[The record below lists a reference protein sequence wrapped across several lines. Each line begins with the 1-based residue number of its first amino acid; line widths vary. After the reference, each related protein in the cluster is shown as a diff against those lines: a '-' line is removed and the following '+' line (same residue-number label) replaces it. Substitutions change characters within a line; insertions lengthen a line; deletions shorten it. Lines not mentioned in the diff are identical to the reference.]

1 MRNEITVPVICLPNV
16 VFFPETVL
24 PMTIQDRT
32 CMKIIRDAVKNNT
45 LVALAKSKEDSHDMS
60 YRPASKPH
68 VICTT
73 GTPLIIEDNEEE
85 GFLRI
90 VLKGEARICLKRCQ
104 QELPYPIYTA
114 DILLPNVT
122 ETVFEGD
129 EIFYLQDLM
138 RSWLETY
145 ILDSQERE
153 QFLMHLNSV
162 YRLVN
167 NVSMLLVKDPLVKQI
182 LLENDSL
189 PERIKLLN
197 KLFRSQ
203 ANFRENSM
211 VVNAMISFDN
221 LEYRNL
227 MPN

>member
-1 MRNEITVPVICLPNV
+1 MINEITVPVISLPNV

-32 CMKIIRDAVKNNT
+32 CIKIIKDAVKNNT
-45 LVALAKSKEDSHDMS
+45 LVALAKSKEDSTDLS
-60 YRPASKPH
+60 YRPSNQPNL
-68 VICTT
+68 VCTT
-73 GTPLIIEDNEEE
+73 GTPHIIEENEEA
-85 GFLRI
+85 GFIRI
-90 VLKGEARICLKRCQ
+90 VLKGEARIALKNCV
-104 QELPYPIYTA
+104 QELPYPIFKA
-114 DILLPNVT
+114 EVLIPNVT
-122 ETVFEGD
+122 ETIFEGD

-145 ILDSQERE
+145 ILDSRERE

-167 NVSMLLVKDPLVKQI
+167 NVSMLLVKDPKVKQI

-203 ANFRENSM
+203 TDFQENSM
-211 VVNAMISFDN
+211 VANAMINFDN
-221 LEYRNL
+221 LEFRNL

>member
-1 MRNEITVPVICLPNV
+1 MNNEITVPVICLPNV

-32 CMKIIRDAVKNNT
+32 CIKIIKDAAKNNT
-45 LVALAKSKEDSHDMS
+45 LIALAKSQEDSHDMS
-60 YRPASKPH
+60 YRPSSKPNM
-68 VICTT
+68 VCTT
-73 GTPLIIEDNEEE
+73 GTPHIVEENDEE
-85 GFLRI
+85 GYLRI
-90 VLKGEARICLKRCQ
+90 VLKGEARICLKKCM
-104 QELPYPIYTA
+104 QELPYPIYQA
-114 DILLPNVT
+114 EVLIPSIS
-122 ETVFEGD
+122 ETIFEGD

-138 RSWLETY
+138 RSWLETF
-145 ILDSQERE
+145 ILDSRERE

-162 YRLVN
+162 HRLVN
-167 NVSMLLVKDPLVKQI
+167 NVSMLLVKDPLIKQI

-197 KLFRSQ
+197 KLFRAQ

-211 VVNAMISFDN
+211 VVNAMISYDN